1 MRKEPIVKTLE
12 VVPPSPH
19 VKGSIALTKMQH
31 VRGELSRLYREVRTG
46 KLDAGTAT
54 KLTYML
60 QVLAK
65 IIQESDI
72 ETRLSALE
80 EAQEKSNHDKKFGR

>member
-1 MRKEPIVKTLE
+1 MRKEPVVKTLE

-19 VKGSIALTKMQH
+19 LKGSIALTKMQH
-31 VRGELSRLYREVRTG
+31 VRAELSRLYREVRTG

-65 IIQESDI
+65 IIEGSDL
-72 ETRLSALE
+72 EARLNALE
-80 EAQEKSNHDKKFGR
+80 QAQEKR